1 MEAWKKYYV
10 PIKIGKKLMIVPSW
24 MDMKDKTRIAIK
36 INPSMAFGTGT
47 HPTTQLCLEHLE
59 KYILP
64 GQPMID
70 IGCGSGILSIA
81 AIKLGASQ
89 ALAVDIDNAAVQNTR
104 SNAKING
111 IAKKIETG
119 IGSAAEV
126 LGMSYSLYQAP
137 VVVANILTTV
147 LIRLLNERLPDLVPD
162 EGVLILSGILVT
174 QFAEIDYEAR
184 KIGLKLIDKRTKKD
198 WVSPVYQK

>member
-1 MEAWKKYYV
+1 
-10 PIKIGKKLMIVPSW
+10 
-24 MDMKDKTRIAIK
+24 
-36 INPSMAFGTGT
+36 
-47 HPTTQLCLEHLE
+47 
-59 KYILP
+59 
-64 GQPMID
+64 MID